1 MVCKVINSKQSP
13 RSFVGCN
20 KENLNTTTTKKSKN
34 ELVVSYF
41 SLILE
46 NVGESNIQ
54 GDNDHA
60 LLTQFKKI
68 LRKNFVHFAEKSDA
82 IYRIVKTYKT
92 KLNK

>member
-20 KENLNTTTTKKSKN
+20 KKNLNTTTTKKSKN

-46 NVGESNIQ
+46 NVGESNI
-54 GDNDHA
+54 
-60 LLTQFKKI
+60 
-68 LRKNFVHFAEKSDA
+68 
-82 IYRIVKTYKT
+82 
-92 KLNK
+92 